1 MTEKQTPQKF
11 LSLLKRGIR
20 NVLADKSAQPADKL
34 KAIEV
39 GAKLA
44 AIEYKIKG
52 GGDDDQF
59 FN

>member
-1 MTEKQTPQKF
+1 MTAKQTPQKF
-11 LSLLKRGIR
+11 LGQLKRGVQT
-20 NVLADKSAQPADKL
+20 VLSDKEATVGDKL

-59 FN
+59 FP